1 MSPPIAVVGG
11 GSFGRS
17 LARAACRVGQRVI
30 LWSRQAR
37 QIDLGGGGG
46 DSLVTTTRLPDL
58 AQAELVFFAVPSP
71 HVTALADELGHF
83 LDGSHLLVH
92 VSRGLLGPELE
103 TVSEV
108 LGSRTPCRRVGA
120 LAGPLVAKNL
130 ADGHPGGAI
139 IGSAFPEVVEA
150 VTDAI
155 GGSRLRVYGTD
166 DVVGVEVASA
176 LVGLVAL
183 ALGYSMTASLG
194 GLPIGM
200 EPGTLAVLATRG
212 LAEAT
217 RVGEARGG
225 SSRTF
230 AGLAGAGDLIAAV
243 AGDGR
248 PEVEFGKALGEGLDL
263 RAAAERAGAYV
274 EGAALAAHVA
284 AFGRRRGIQVPLSLG
299 IAKLMAGEINAEQ
312 LAEALMARPAK
323 RE

>member
-1 MSPPIAVVGG
+1 MSPPVAVVGG

-17 LARAACRVGQRVI
+17 LARAACRTGQRVI
-30 LWSRQAR
+30 LWSRQERRPDA
-37 QIDLGGGGG
+37 GE
-46 DSLVTTTRLPDL
+46 SVTTTTRLPDL
-58 AQAELVFFAVPSP
+58 AEAELVFFAVPSP
-71 HVTALADELGHF
+71 HVAGLADELGHS

-92 VSRGLLGPELE
+92 VSRGLLGAELA

-139 IGSAFPEVVEA
+139 IGSAFPEVIEA
-150 VTDAI
+150 VSDAI
-155 GGSRLRVYGTD
+155 GGTSLRVYGTD
-166 DVVGVEVASA
+166 DVVGVEIASA
-176 LVGLVAL
+176 LVGLVGL
-183 ALGYSMTASLG
+183 ALGYALRLG
-194 GLPIGM
+194 MG
-200 EPGTLAVLATRG
+200 PGTLAVLATRG

-217 RVGEARGG
+217 RVGEVRGG
-225 SSRTF
+225 LARTF

-248 PEVEFGKALGEGLDL
+248 PEVEFGRALAEGLDL

-274 EGAALAAHVA
+274 EGAALAAQVA
-284 AFGRRRGIQVPLSLG
+284 AFGRLAGIEVPLSVG
-299 IAKLMAGEINAEQ
+299 IAKLMSGELSAEQ

>member
-1 MSPPIAVVGG
+1 MSPPVAVVGG

-17 LARAACRVGQRVI
+17 LARAAARGGQRVI
-30 LWSRQAR
+30 LWSRQPRTLPAVEGEGS
-37 QIDLGGGGG
+37 I
-46 DSLVTTTRLPDL
+46 TTTTTLSELGR
-58 AQAELVFFAVPSP
+58 AELLLFAVPSP
-71 HVTALADELGHF
+71 HVAELADALGRV

-92 VSRGLLGPELE
+92 VSRGLVGDDLQ

-108 LGSRTPCRRVGA
+108 LASRTPCRRVGA

-130 ADGHPGGAI
+130 AEGQPGGAI
-139 IGSAFPEVVEA
+139 VASSFPEVIEA

-155 GGSRLRVYGTD
+155 GGPTLRVYGTD
-166 DVVGVEVASA
+166 DLVGVEIASA

-183 ALGYSMTASLG
+183 ALGYAQRLG
-194 GLPIGM
+194 MG
-200 EPGTLAVLATRG
+200 PGTLAVLTTRG

-217 RVGEARGG
+217 RVGEVRGG
-225 SSRTF
+225 LPRTF

-248 PEVEFGKALGEGLDL
+248 PEVEFGRALAEGLGL

-274 EGAALAAHVA
+274 EGALIASRVA
-284 AFGRRRGIQVPLSLG
+284 AFGPRRGVQVPLSTGL
-299 IAKLMAGEINAEQ
+299 AKLMAGELSVEQ
-312 LAEALMARPAK
+312 LTEALMARPAK

>member
-1 MSPPIAVVGG
+1 MSPPIGVVGG
-11 GSFGRS
+11 GSFGQS
-17 LARAACRVGQRVI
+17 LARAAVRVGQRVI
-30 LWSRQAR
+30 LWSRQER
-37 QIDLGGGGG
+37 RLDGG
-46 DSLVTTTRLPDL
+46 DALVHTTRLPDL
-58 AQAELVFFAVPSP
+58 APAELVFFAVPSP
-71 HVTALADELGHF
+71 HVTALADELGHY

-92 VSRGLLGPELE
+92 VSRGLIGPELG

-130 ADGHPGGAI
+130 AEGHPGGAI
-139 IGSAFPEVVEA
+139 IGSAFPEVIEA
-150 VTDAI
+150 VTEAI
-155 GGSRLRVYGTD
+155 GGPRLRVYGTD

-183 ALGYSMTASLG
+183 ALGYALRM
-194 GLPIGM
+194 GM

-217 RVGEARGG
+217 RVGEVRGG
-225 SSRTF
+225 LSRTF

-248 PEVEFGKALGEGLDL
+248 PEVEFGKALAEGLDL

-284 AFGRRRGIQVPLSLG
+284 AFGRLRGIQVPLSVG
-299 IAKLMAGEINAEQ
+299 IAKLMAGEISAKQ

>member
-1 MSPPIAVVGG
+1 MSPPVAVVGG

-17 LARAACRVGQRVI
+17 LAQAASRTGQRVI
-30 LWSRQAR
+30 LWSRQER
-37 QIDLGGGGG
+37 RVWGS
-46 DSLVTTTRLPDL
+46 DSIVTTTRLADL
-58 AQAELVFFAVPSP
+58 GQAELVFFAVPSP
-71 HVTALADELGHF
+71 HVESLADELGHA

-92 VSRGLLGPELE
+92 VSRGLLGPKLG
-103 TVSEV
+103 TVSEA
-108 LGSRTPCRRVGA
+108 LQSRTPCRRVGA

-130 ADGHPGGAI
+130 AEGRPGGAI
-139 IGSAFPEVVEA
+139 IGSAFPEVIEA
-150 VTDAI
+150 VSDAI
-155 GGSRLRVYGTD
+155 GGPSLRVYGTD

-183 ALGYSMTASLG
+183 ALGYAMSASLG
-194 GLPIGM
+194 GVRLGM
-200 EPGTLAVLATRG
+200 DPGTLAVLATRG

-248 PEVEFGKALGEGLDL
+248 PEVEFGKALAEGLDL

-284 AFGRRRGIQVPLSLG
+284 AYGRLAGIQVPLSVG
-299 IAKLMAGEINAEQ
+299 IAKLMAGEIDARQ

>member
-1 MSPPIAVVGG
+1 MSPAIGVVGG

-37 QIDLGGGGG
+37 QMDGSESITC
-46 DSLVTTTRLPDL
+46 TTQLADL
-58 AQAELVFFAVPSP
+58 APTELVFFAVPSP
-71 HVTALADELGHF
+71 HVAALADELGHS

-92 VSRGLLGPELE
+92 VSRGLLGPELH
-103 TVSEV
+103 TVSEA
-108 LGSRTPCRRVGA
+108 LASRTPCRRVGA

-150 VTDAI
+150 VSDAI
-155 GGSRLRVYGTD
+155 GGPQLRVYGTD

-183 ALGYSMTASLG
+183 ALGYALRLG
-194 GLPIGM
+194 M
-200 EPGTLAVLATRG
+200 DPGTLAVLATRG

-217 RVGEARGG
+217 RVGEVRGG
-225 SSRTF
+225 SPRTF

-248 PEVEFGKALGEGLDL
+248 PEVEFGKALAEGLSL
-263 RAAAERAGAYV
+263 REAAQRAGAYV
-274 EGAALAAHVA
+274 EGAAIAAHVA
-284 AFGRRRGIQVPLSLG
+284 DFGRHAGIEVPLATG
-299 IAKLMAGEINAEQ
+299 IARLMAGDVDAEQ
-312 LAEALMARPAK
+312 LVQALMARPAT

>member
-37 QIDLGGGGG
+37 QLDLDSGGTGAG
-46 DSLVTTTRLPDL
+46 DSLVTTTHLRDL

-71 HVTALADELGHF
+71 HVAALADELGHF

-92 VSRGLLGPELE
+92 VSRGLLGPELH

-108 LGSRTPCRRVGA
+108 LASRTPCRRVGA

-139 IGSAFPEVVEA
+139 IGSAFPEVIEA

-155 GGSRLRVYGTD
+155 GGPRLRVYGTD
-166 DVVGVEVASA
+166 DLVGVEVASA

-183 ALGYSMTASLG
+183 ALGQAMALRFGS
-194 GLPIGM
+194 

-225 SSRTF
+225 SPRTF

-248 PEVEFGKALGEGLDL
+248 PEVEFGRALAEGLDL

-274 EGAALAAHVA
+274 EGAALAAHVS
-284 AFGRRRGIQVPLSLG
+284 AFGRHHGIQVPLALG
-299 IAKLMAGEINAEQ
+299 IAKLMAGEIDAEQ

>member
-1 MSPPIAVVGG
+1 MSPPIGVVGG
-11 GSFGRS
+11 GSFGQS
-17 LARAACRVGQRVI
+17 LARAAVRVGQRVI
-30 LWSRQAR
+30 LWSRQER
-37 QIDLGGGGG
+37 RLDGG
-46 DSLVTTTRLPDL
+46 DALVHTTRLPDL
-58 AQAELVFFAVPSP
+58 APAELVFFAVPSP
-71 HVTALADELGHF
+71 HVTALADELGHY
-83 LDGSHLLVH
+83 LDGSHLPVH
-92 VSRGLLGPELE
+92 VSRGLIGPELG

-130 ADGHPGGAI
+130 AEGHPGGAI
-139 IGSAFPEVVEA
+139 IGSAFPEVIEA
-150 VTDAI
+150 VTEAI
-155 GGSRLRVYGTD
+155 GGPRLRVYGTD

-183 ALGYSMTASLG
+183 ALGYSMGAARGALRM
-194 GLPIGM
+194 GLD
-200 EPGTLAVLATRG
+200 PGTLAVLATRG

-217 RVGEARGG
+217 RVGEVRGG
-225 SSRTF
+225 LSRTF

-248 PEVEFGKALGEGLDL
+248 PEMEFGKALAEGLDL

-284 AFGRRRGIQVPLSLG
+284 AFGRRRGIQVPLSVG
-299 IAKLMAGEINAEQ
+299 IAKLMAGEISAKQ

>member
-11 GSFGRS
+11 GSFGQS
-17 LARAACRVGQRVI
+17 VARAACRVGQRVI
-30 LWSRQAR
+30 LWSRQPR
-37 QIDLGGGGG
+37 RIELEGGG
-46 DSLVTTTRLPDL
+46 DTLVTTTRLADL

-71 HVTALADELGHF
+71 HVTALAGELGHF

-92 VSRGLLGPELE
+92 VSRGLLGPELQ

-130 ADGHPGGAI
+130 AEGHPGGAI
-139 IGSAFPEVVEA
+139 IGSAFPEVIEA

-155 GGSRLRVYGTD
+155 GGPRLRVYGTD
-166 DVVGVEVASA
+166 DLVGVEVASA

-183 ALGYSMTASLG
+183 ALGHAMALRFGS
-194 GLPIGM
+194 

-225 SSRTF
+225 SPRTF

-248 PEVEFGKALGEGLDL
+248 PEVEFGRALAEGLDL

-284 AFGRRRGIQVPLSLG
+284 AFGRHHGIQVPLALG

>member
-30 LWSRQAR
+30 LWSRHEQRLDA
-37 QIDLGGGGG
+37 G
-46 DSLVTTTRLPDL
+46 DRLVTTTQLSELR
-58 AQAELVFFAVPSP
+58 QAELVFFAVPSP
-71 HVTALADELGHF
+71 HVAALADELGKS

-92 VSRGLLGPELE
+92 VSRGLIGPGLG

-108 LGSRTPCRRVGA
+108 LATHTPCRRVGA

-130 ADGHPGGAI
+130 AEGHPGGAI
-139 IGSAFPEVVEA
+139 IGSAFPEVIEA

-155 GGSRLRVYGTD
+155 GGPRLRVYGTD

-183 ALGYSMTASLG
+183 ALGYSMGASLG
-194 GLPIGM
+194 RLGSGM

-225 SSRTF
+225 SPRTF

-248 PEVEFGKALGEGLDL
+248 PEVEFGKALAEGLDL
-263 RAAAERAGAYV
+263 RAAAERAGAYI
-274 EGAALAAHVA
+274 EGAAIATNVA
-284 AFGRRRGIQVPLSLG
+284 AFGRRFGIEVPLSLG
-299 IAKLMAGEINAEQ
+299 IAKLIAGEIDASQ

>member
-1 MSPPIAVVGG
+1 MSPPVAVVGG

-17 LARAACRVGQRVI
+17 LAQAACRMGQRVL
-30 LWSRQAR
+30 LWSRQER
-37 QIDLGGGGG
+37 RVWGS
-46 DSLVTTTRLPDL
+46 DSIVATTRLADL
-58 AQAELVFFAVPSP
+58 GQAELVFFAVPSP
-71 HVTALADELGHF
+71 HVESLADELGRA

-92 VSRGLLGPELE
+92 VSRGLLGPKLG
-103 TVSEV
+103 TVSEA
-108 LGSRTPCRRVGA
+108 LQSRTPCRRVGA

-130 ADGHPGGAI
+130 AEGRPGGAI
-139 IGSAFPEVVEA
+139 IGSAFPEVIEA
-150 VTDAI
+150 VSDAI
-155 GGSRLRVYGTD
+155 GGPSLRVYGTD

-183 ALGYSMTASLG
+183 ALGYAMRLG
-194 GLPIGM
+194 M
-200 EPGTLAVLATRG
+200 DPGTLAVLATRG

-248 PEVEFGKALGEGLDL
+248 PEVEFGKALAEGLDL

-274 EGAALAAHVA
+274 EGATLAAHVA
-284 AFGRRRGIQVPLSLG
+284 AYGRLAGIQVPLSVG
-299 IAKLMAGEINAEQ
+299 IAKLMAGEIDAGQ

>member
-1 MSPPIAVVGG
+1 MSPPIGVVGG
-11 GSFGRS
+11 GSFGQS
-17 LARAACRVGQRVI
+17 LARAAVRVGQRVI
-30 LWSRQAR
+30 LWSRQER
-37 QIDLGGGGG
+37 RLDGG
-46 DSLVTTTRLPDL
+46 DALVHTTRLPDL
-58 AQAELVFFAVPSP
+58 APAELVFFAVPSP
-71 HVTALADELGHF
+71 HVTALADELGHH

-92 VSRGLLGPELE
+92 VSRGLLGPELG

-130 ADGHPGGAI
+130 AEGHPGGAI
-139 IGSAFPEVVEA
+139 IGSAFPEVIEA
-150 VTDAI
+150 VTEAI
-155 GGSRLRVYGTD
+155 GGPRLRVYGTD

-183 ALGYSMTASLG
+183 ALGYALRM
-194 GLPIGM
+194 GM

-217 RVGEARGG
+217 RVGEVRGG
-225 SSRTF
+225 LSRTF

-248 PEVEFGKALGEGLDL
+248 PEMEFGKALAEGLDL
-263 RAAAERAGAYV
+263 GVAAERAGAYV

-284 AFGRRRGIQVPLSLG
+284 AFGRLRGIQVPLSVG
-299 IAKLMAGEINAEQ
+299 IAKLMAGEISAKQ

>member
-1 MSPPIAVVGG
+1 MSPPIGVVGG
-11 GSFGRS
+11 GSFGQS
-17 LARAACRVGQRVI
+17 LARAAVRVGQRVI
-30 LWSRQAR
+30 LWSRQER
-37 QIDLGGGGG
+37 RIDGG
-46 DSLVTTTRLPDL
+46 DALVTTTQLPEL
-58 AQAELVFFAVPSP
+58 ARAELVFFAVPSP
-71 HVTALADELGHF
+71 HVTALADELGHY

-92 VSRGLLGPELE
+92 VSRGLLGPDLG

-130 ADGHPGGAI
+130 AEGHPGGAI
-139 IGSAFPEVVEA
+139 IGSAFPEVIEA

-155 GGSRLRVYGTD
+155 GGPRLRVYGTD

-183 ALGYSMTASLG
+183 ALGYAVRL
-194 GLPIGM
+194 GM

-225 SSRTF
+225 LPRTF

-248 PEVEFGKALGEGLDL
+248 PEMEFGKALAEGLDL

-284 AFGRRRGIQVPLSLG
+284 AFGRRRGIQAPLSIG
-299 IAKLMAGEINAEQ
+299 IAKLMAGEISAEQ

>member
-1 MSPPIAVVGG
+1 MSPPIGVVGG

-17 LARAACRVGQRVI
+17 LAQAASRGGHRVV
-30 LWSRQAR
+30 LWSRQER
-37 QIDLGGGGG
+37 RVWGTDHIT
-46 DSLVTTTRLPDL
+46 TTTRLADL

-71 HVTALADELGHF
+71 HVEALADELGHA

-92 VSRGLLGPELE
+92 VSRGLLG
-103 TVSEV
+103 SG
-108 LGSRTPCRRVGA
+108 LGTISDALQSRTPCRRVGA

-130 ADGHPGGAI
+130 ADGRPGGAI
-139 IGSAFPEVVEA
+139 IGSAFPEVIEA
-150 VTDAI
+150 VSDAI
-155 GGSRLRVYGTD
+155 GGPALRVYGTD

-183 ALGYSMTASLG
+183 ALGYAMNATLG
-194 GLPIGM
+194 SRRLGAD
-200 EPGTLAVLATRG
+200 PGTLAVLATRG

-217 RVGEARGG
+217 RVGEAKGG
-225 SSRTF
+225 SPRTF

-248 PEVEFGKALGEGLDL
+248 PEIEFGKALAEGLDV

-274 EGAALAAHVA
+274 EGAAIAAQVA
-284 AFGRRRGIQVPLSLG
+284 TYGHRAGIEVPLSLG
-299 IAKLMAGEINAEQ
+299 IAKLIAGEIDAAH
-312 LAEALMARPAK
+312 LTEALMARPAK

>member
-1 MSPPIAVVGG
+1 MSPPVAVVGG

-17 LARAACRVGQRVI
+17 LAQAACRVGQRVI
-30 LWSRQAR
+30 LWSRHEQR
-37 QIDLGGGGG
+37 IDGGGE
-46 DSLVTTTRLPDL
+46 SLVTTTQLSELR
-58 AQAELVFFAVPSP
+58 QAELVFFAVPSP
-71 HVTALADELGHF
+71 YVASLADELGHS

-92 VSRGLLGPELE
+92 VSRGLVGPELA

-130 ADGHPGGAI
+130 AGGHPGGAI
-139 IGSAFPEVVEA
+139 IGSAFPEVIEA

-155 GGSRLRVYGTD
+155 GGPRLRVYGTD

-183 ALGYSMTASLG
+183 ALGYAMGTPLG
-194 GLPIGM
+194 

-225 SSRTF
+225 SPRTF

-248 PEVEFGKALGEGLDL
+248 PEVEFGKALAEGLDPH
-263 RAAAERAGAYV
+263 AAAERAGAYI
-274 EGAALAAHVA
+274 EGAALAANVA
-284 AFGRRRGIQVPLSLG
+284 AFGRRFGIQTPLSLG
-299 IAKLMAGEINAEQ
+299 IAKLMVGDIDAGQ

>member
-1 MSPPIAVVGG
+1 MSPPVGVVGG
-11 GSFGRS
+11 GGFGRG
-17 LARAACRVGQRVI
+17 LARAAGRVGQRVI
-30 LWSRQAR
+30 LWSRRERA
-37 QIDLGGGGG
+37 LEGGE
-46 DSLVTTTRLPDL
+46 SLVTTTRLADL
-58 AQAELVFFAVPSP
+58 AEAELVFFAVPSP
-71 HVTALADELGHF
+71 HVTALADELGHA

-92 VSRGLLGPELE
+92 VSRGLLGPELA
-103 TVSEV
+103 TVTEV

-130 ADGHPGGAI
+130 ADGRPGGAI
-139 IGSAFPEVVEA
+139 IGSAFPEVIEA
-150 VTDAI
+150 VSDAI
-155 GGSRLRVYGTD
+155 GGQSLRVYGTD
-166 DVVGVEVASA
+166 DLPGVEVASA

-183 ALGYSMTASLG
+183 ALGYAMRLG
-194 GLPIGM
+194 M
-200 EPGTLAVLATRG
+200 DPGTLAVLATRG

-225 SSRTF
+225 LPRTF

-248 PEVEFGKALGEGLDL
+248 PEVEFGKALAEGLDL

-284 AFGRRRGIQVPLSLG
+284 AFGQRVGIEVPLTVGL
-299 IAKLMAGEINAEQ
+299 AKLMAGELDAAQ

>member
-30 LWSRQAR
+30 LWSRHEQR
-37 QIDLGGGGG
+37 IDGAGET
-46 DSLVTTTRLPDL
+46 LVTTTQLSTLR
-58 AQAELVFFAVPSP
+58 QAELVFFAVPSP
-71 HVTALADELGHF
+71 HVTALADELGRS

-92 VSRGLLGPELE
+92 VSRGLLGPGLG

-108 LGSRTPCRRVGA
+108 LGTRTPCRRVGA

-130 ADGHPGGAI
+130 AEGHPGGAI
-139 IGSAFPEVVEA
+139 IGSAFPEVIEA

-155 GGSRLRVYGTD
+155 GGPRLRVYGTD

-183 ALGYSMTASLG
+183 ALGYALR
-194 GLPIGM
+194 LGM

-225 SSRTF
+225 SPRTF

-248 PEVEFGKALGEGLDL
+248 PEVEFGKALAEGLDL

-274 EGAALAAHVA
+274 EGAALAASVA
-284 AFGRRRGIQVPLSLG
+284 AFGRRFGIQVPLSLG
-299 IAKLMAGEINAEQ
+299 IAKLMAGEIDAAQ

>member
-1 MSPPIAVVGG
+1 MSPPIGVVGG
-11 GSFGRS
+11 GSFGQS

-30 LWSRQAR
+30 LWSRHER
-37 QIDLGGGGG
+37 PIDGG
-46 DSLVTTTRLPDL
+46 DALVTTTRLPEL
-58 AQAELVFFAVPSP
+58 ARAELVFFAVPSP
-71 HVTALADELGHF
+71 HVTALADELGRS

-92 VSRGLLGPELE
+92 VSRGLLGPELG

-130 ADGHPGGAI
+130 AEGHRGGAI
-139 IGSAFPEVVEA
+139 IGSQFPEVIEA
-150 VTDAI
+150 VTEAI

-183 ALGYSMTASLG
+183 ALGYAVRL
-194 GLPIGM
+194 GM

-225 SSRTF
+225 LSRTF
-230 AGLAGAGDLIAAV
+230 AGLAGAGDLIAAM

-248 PEVEFGKALGEGLDL
+248 PEMEFGKALAEGLDL

-284 AFGRRRGIQVPLSLG
+284 AFGRRHGLEVPLSTGL
-299 IAKLMAGEINAEQ
+299 AKLMAGELDAEQ